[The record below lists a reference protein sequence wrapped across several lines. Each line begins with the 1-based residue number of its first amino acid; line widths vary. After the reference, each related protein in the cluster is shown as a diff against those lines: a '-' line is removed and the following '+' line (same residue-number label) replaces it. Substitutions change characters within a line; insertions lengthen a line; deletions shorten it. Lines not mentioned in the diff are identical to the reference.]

1 MKNLLENQ
9 IAHKIISL
17 LISIIIVLIIFV
29 GIVGILFPMILE
41 ARFEHVKVI
50 SLVSTLIG
58 ALIILISRRFRIMHF
73 ISFVKRAGDFD
84 FKVYDYIGSLIIGA
98 AFLTG
103 GIVYMRTKNPVLFFV
118 PFIAGFA
125 IIRILI
131 FFIHKKAKA
140 KSRKSARLKEADK
153 QSDQYKS
160 KGGYE

>member
-1 MKNLLENQ
+1 MKNIFEHP
-9 IAHKIISL
+9 IVRKIISF

-29 GIVGILFPMILE
+29 GIVGILFPMIIE

-58 ALIILISRRFRIMHF
+58 ALIILISRRFRIMRF
-73 ISFVKRAGDFD
+73 ISFVKRPGDFN

-98 AFLTG
+98 AFLIG

-125 IIRILI
+125 LIRILI
-131 FFIHKKAKA
+131 FYVNRKTKANA
-140 KSRKSARLKEADK
+140 RKSARLKESGKQPDK
-153 QSDQYKS
+153 
-160 KGGYE
+160 